1 MFYLLEECAT
11 QLEKQI
17 VDVSFQGEP
26 IIDVRE
32 LAANFTIDVIGTC
45 AFGIKTNA
53 LTDSENSQFKIMARK
68 LSKSSYKTTLWRML
82 RPALPK

>member
-1 MFYLLEECAT
+1 MFYLLVECST
-11 QLEKQI
+11 KLEILIANISRQE
-17 VDVSFQGEP
+17 EP

-45 AFGIKTNA
+45 AFGIQTNA
-53 LTDSENSQFKIMARK
+53 LTDSEDSEFRKMARK
-68 LSKSSYKTTLWRML
+68 LSKPSYKTTMWRML